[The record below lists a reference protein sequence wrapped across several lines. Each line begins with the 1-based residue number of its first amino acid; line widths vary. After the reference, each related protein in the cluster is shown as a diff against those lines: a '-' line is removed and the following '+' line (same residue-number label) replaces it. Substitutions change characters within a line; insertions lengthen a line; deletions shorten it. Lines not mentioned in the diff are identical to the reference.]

1 MGNMGRIISAETL
14 VPAPAEQV
22 FAFLADL
29 DDHWL
34 LAGRFIEVVALEGA
48 PGQRRGGRVRIHG
61 PLGVRR
67 TVATAVERV
76 EPPTAISGT
85 ASIGSATEA
94 SVEWLLAEHLSG
106 TRVQLSA
113 EVLRATPFDSAVL
126 ALGGAWWLQRRFD
139 EILAVLVRHF
149 QA

>member
-1 MGNMGRIISAETL
+1 MGRMISAETH
-14 VPAPAEQV
+14 VPAPVDVV

-34 LAGRFIEVVALEGA
+34 RAGRFIEVVALEGA
-48 PGQRRGGRVRIHG
+48 PGERRGGAVRIHG
-61 PLGVRR
+61 PLGIRR
-67 TVATAVERV
+67 TAATVVEAID
-76 EPPTAISGT
+76 PPAAIRGT
-85 ASIGSATEA
+85 ASIGAVTKA
-94 SVEWLLAEHLSG
+94 KVEWQLAEQAAG
-106 TRVQLSA
+106 TQVGLSA

-126 ALGGAWWLQRRFD
+126 ALGGAWWLRRRFE